1 MLCIC
6 FSILVFS
13 PFYDSNNRH
22 MGIRVRGAVIG
33 AIIHK
38 AFTVDT
44 GEALR
49 DGLGKLNNLISV
61 DVDAV
66 MEYICYASYSISCV
80 LDLIL
85 VVVMLFYVL
94 GVATVGGLF
103 VLCIGMPTALYV
115 ATM

>member
-1 MLCIC
+1 
-6 FSILVFS
+6 
-13 PFYDSNNRH
+13 
-22 MGIRVRGAVIG
+22 MGIRVRGAIIG
-33 AIIHK
+33 AVINK

-66 MEYICYASYSISCV
+66 MEYMCYTSYSLSSL
-80 LDLIL
+80 LDLIFI
-85 VVVMLFYVL
+85 VVILCYVL
-94 GVATVGGLF
+94 GWATIGGLI
-103 VLCIGMPTALYV
+103 VLCIGMPTAVYI